1 MKKIGTLIMRIIVM
15 AVFFVITIFLVDK
28 FQNRQYKNLAM
39 EMENATLPLV
49 YVDYEGRYINC
60 LHGYTTVVDT
70 TLFRDCITPVTD
82 DKKVRLAV
90 DDKNGYAKD
99 YSYELRSISGDSL
112 IENGDLESDGEEN
125 GYQMFDIEIRMDIK
139 PDTEYMLVFKLDGK
153 DEETVRYY
161 TRIVIND
168 NYHADE
174 LLDFVQKFNAATFEF
189 DTYEEASLI
198 YPYMQAYKGQDDD
211 SVSMGHMNLNSS
223 YKDLIWSGMN
233 PIRITSIIPQIKE
246 IDVNYAVI
254 ELDYVTMTE
263 DSNGETD

>member
-15 AVFFVITIFLVDK
+15 AVFFVITFFLVDK

-82 DKKVRLAV
+82 DK
-90 DDKNGYAKD
+90 DGYAKD

-161 TRIVIND
+161 TRIITQMSCLILYRNSMLQ
-168 NYHADE
+168 H
-174 LLDFVQKFNAATFEF
+174 L
-189 DTYEEASLI
+189 SLI
-198 YPYMQAYKGQDDD
+198 LMKKHP
-211 SVSMGHMNLNSS
+211 
-223 YKDLIWSGMN
+223 
-233 PIRITSIIPQIKE
+233 
-246 IDVNYAVI
+246 
-254 ELDYVTMTE
+254 
-263 DSNGETD
+263 